1 VIIDAVRSAVPDGA
15 SALFA
20 WCSSITSAEG
30 KNLAAW
36 AANRIIKM
44 APTEKFGT
52 TRTRTSGCSGSQPRT
67 SSSRSSP
74 NPDVPTTAS
83 TSCRTHQCRLDMTTP
98 GWVKST
104 TTSQPVSA
112 SSASP

>member
-1 VIIDAVRSAVPDGA
+1 MASGGGPRPAAARAAAIIDAVRSAVPDGA
-15 SALFA
+15 SALFP

-52 TRTRTSGCSGSQPRT
+52 TRTRTSGCSASQPRT

-74 NPDVPTTAS
+74 NPDVPTT
-83 TSCRTHQCRLDMTTP
+83 TSRSCWTHQCRLDMTTP
-98 GWVKST
+98 GG
-104 TTSQPVSA
+104 
-112 SSASP
+112 